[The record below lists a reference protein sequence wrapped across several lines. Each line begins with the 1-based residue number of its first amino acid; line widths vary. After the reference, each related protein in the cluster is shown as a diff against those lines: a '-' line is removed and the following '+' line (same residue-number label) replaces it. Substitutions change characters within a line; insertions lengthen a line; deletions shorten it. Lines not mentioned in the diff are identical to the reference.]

1 MMDILVDS
9 GDLPQTDTRQT
20 LRLRLLDYEAC

>member
-9 GDLPQTDTRQT
+9 GDLPQTDTRQA